1 MAAVHR
7 LLCATGRKRLSRR
20 GRLAYS
26 SLHRN
31 VATHLKEP
39 YMFTKFS
46 TQIASFGLATLITL
60 VMLSSVNYLAEAQPS
75 ADRMA
80 QAHSLAKNAKS

>member
-1 MAAVHR
+1 
-7 LLCATGRKRLSRR
+7 
-20 GRLAYS
+20 
-26 SLHRN
+26 
-31 VATHLKEP
+31 
-39 YMFTKFS
+39 MFTKFS